1 MNSPEKEIHT
11 RLQSAI
17 FKGKATLLQ
26 IKRCTENLVNKD
38 LKSFPLSVY
47 NSNLIKIAESKTE
60 LWTEAGE
67 AEKFLLA
74 GKVENLR
81 LAIRKLDGLTIP
93 ANKIFS
99 FWKQLGKANRLN
111 GYVVGRELREGC
123 IVPNIGGGLC
133 QISNALYD
141 AALQANFE
149 IIERHAHTQVIAG
162 SLAEKGRDATVFW
175 NYVDLRFRSS
185 NAFQIEAKMDANHLY
200 VRFTSDKKIQKP
212 IQISRNGDAQA
223 HNIGSCATCGDET
236 CFRSLKPNDEI
247 KFGKTAFLVDEFSPE
262 FDQYI
267 QKTHVEKDVL
277 LLPIDGKRFK
287 KANYAWT
294 AFPQTKQ
301 SLLTTIIRSYKSR
314 KLASQGASRQNNL
327 LEMSQKLAESY
338 AKSLTYDA
346 THLVIQQNLLP
357 FLWKSGHLG
366 GRTFDVLMT
375 TLPMKNLQ
383 ERLDFAKNL
392 HPESETL
399 GDFRAETWLI
409 EAEIDALKEARKIV
423 TMHTD
428 IASLFPDKTEL
439 LSWKLPKKK
448 EFVKTKNNKF
458 TIVFPASTVG
468 RKGVYELREAIR
480 DLDVKL
486 IILGGELEGK
496 DFWEGF
502 DVEKGS
508 ENWLEIADL
517 VVLPAFV
524 EHKPRRILQAIAN
537 EIPIVVSKACGLE
550 NIAGV
555 EVIRIGDAYELKKI
569 IENHYS
575 KNISE
580 KPAAPEF
587 EAASMVTTLFQ

>member
-1 MNSPEKEIHT
+1 MKTPEKEIHT
-11 RLQSAI
+11 RLQATI
-17 FKGKATLLQ
+17 FKGKTSILQ
-26 IKRCTENLVNKD
+26 VKRAFENLANKEIKRFT
-38 LKSFPLSVY
+38 KSTQDTSLQ
-47 NSNLIKIAESKTE
+47 KIAESKTE

-74 GKVENLR
+74 GKVQNLR
-81 LAIRKLDGLTIP
+81 LAIQKLDGLEIP
-93 ANKIFS
+93 ANQIFS
-99 FWKQLGKANRLN
+99 FWKHLGKANRFN

-185 NAFQIEAKMDANHLY
+185 NAFQIEARMDANHLY
-200 VRFTSDKKIQKP
+200 VRFKSDKKIQKP
-212 IQISRNGDAQA
+212 IQISRNGDNKA

-267 QKTHVEKDVL
+267 QKIRVKKDVL

-301 SLLTTIIRSYKSR
+301 SFLTTIIRSYKSR

-375 TLPMKNLQ
+375 ALPMKNLQ

-399 GDFRAETWLI
+399 GDFRAETWLV
-409 EAEIDALKEARKIV
+409 EAENDALKEARKII
-423 TMHTD
+423 TSHTE
-428 IASLFPDKTEL
+428 IASIFPNKTEL
-439 LSWKLPKKK
+439 LNWKLPTKKAFAK
-448 EFVKTKNNKF
+448 SKNDKF

-486 IILGGELEGK
+486 IILGSELEGN
-496 DFWEGF
+496 DFWEEF
-502 DVEKGS
+502 DVEKGG

-524 EHKPRRILQAIAN
+524 EHKPRRVLQAIAN
-537 EIPIVVSKACGLE
+537 EIPVVVSKACGLE
-550 NIAGV
+550 NIANA
-555 EVIRIGDAYELKKI
+555 EVIRIGDAVDLREAIERKLVKKPSI
-569 IENHYS
+569 VF
-575 KNISE
+575 E
-580 KPAAPEF
+580 KE
-587 EAASMVTTLFQ
+587 TTI